1 MALRLPPRPPPAPP
15 HPAPRCPLP
24 QVIRQQIAEKH
35 GAEAAAKID
44 PSMLEAFA
52 NQQMVDIT
60 AVQPGT
66 KANGFTGVSF

>member
-1 MALRLPPRPPPAPP
+1 MFSAYFSPPDSSIIFVFLQAQEREA
-15 HPAPRCPLP
+15 RGVFLE
-24 QVIRQQIAEKH
+24 AE
-35 GAEAAAKID
+35 ERAAKID